1 MMPPLAAIQRNSLDG
16 FCCLEVLAAVVTTV
30 SVEVALVVVLLSV
43 TDAGLSE
50 QLIPEMA
57 DDGLQARL
65 TAPLKLLPVAAAT
78 VIVEVP
84 EPPAATEIVDGV
96 GGGVFTVNGGVT
108 VNATDPV

>member
-1 MMPPLAAIQRNSLDG
+1 
-16 FCCLEVLAAVVTTV
+16 
-30 SVEVALVVVLLSV
+30 VVVLLSV

-84 EPPAATEIVDGV
+84 EPPAATEIGV
-96 GGGVFTVNGGVT
+96 AGALTVIGGVT
-108 VNATDPV
+108 LRPTEAV

>member
-1 MMPPLAAIQRNSLDG
+1 M
-16 FCCLEVLAAVVTTV
+16 EVLAAVVTTV

-65 TAPLKLLPVAAAT
+65 TAPLKSLPVAAAT

-84 EPPAATEIVDGV
+84 EPPAATEIGV
-96 GGGVFTVNGGVT
+96 AGALTVIGGVT
-108 VNATDPV
+108 LRPTEAV